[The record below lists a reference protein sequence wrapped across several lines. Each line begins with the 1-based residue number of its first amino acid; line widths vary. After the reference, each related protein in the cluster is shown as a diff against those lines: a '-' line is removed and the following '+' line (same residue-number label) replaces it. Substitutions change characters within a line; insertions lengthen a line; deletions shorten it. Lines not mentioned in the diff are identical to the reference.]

1 MKKKKKN
8 FKIKKRQKRRNFK
21 LKKKKKIF
29 LNKKRRKFDR
39 KIKLRKKSKKIKKK
53 LTLRKKKKIKKEKI
67 SSSKLFKKK
76 KFKFSRINK
85 KIKSIFN
92 FRIDLNE
99 SLNIF
104 FKKIKYKFSK
114 FKKDLEKK
122 REKKRL
128 LKIKAME
135 KEKAETQKKLIQIE
149 EEGLRAREFQ
159 LKEEERLEK
168 DRKRE
173 LQQFIKFEQAELI
186 REQAAKQKKV
196 LEQIKLE
203 KKIERFRRREELEI
217 KNLEKYVLKQQRSSF
232 EEVQERIKKIKE
244 KYEAIRQQKIF
255 EELKERLIR
264 YGVSVNQNDDKE
276 ALLEKERIYNE
287 ERQKVEFALE
297 SFYRSAHSLC
307 FQINK
312 RYIPKYLSIMR
323 IIDRRFE
330 SGEIL
335 IKWDDALD
343 EEWFM
348 LIYVKKDSVD
358 NTVFIEDKTNSGEK
372 IVHQFKPTEIFRAS
386 DVMVDALT
394 KLLDSE
400 RNKKKFN

>member
-1 MKKKKKN
+1 MKKKKKIS
-8 FKIKKRQKRRNFK
+8 KIKKRQKRKNYK
-21 LKKKKKIF
+21 SNKKEKNF
-29 LNKKRRKFDR
+29 LNKKRRKFNKR
-39 KIKLRKKSKKIKKK
+39 IKFKKKSKKFKKK
-53 LTLRKKKKIKKEKI
+53 PILRNKKKNKKKKV
-67 SSSKLFKKK
+67 SSLKLVKKK
-76 KFKFSRINK
+76 KFKFSKINK
-85 KIKSIFN
+85 KIKSILN
-92 FRIDLNE
+92 FRINLNE
-99 SLNIF
+99 SFNVF
-104 FKKIKYKFSK
+104 FKKIKNKFSR

-122 REKKRL
+122 REKNRL

-135 KEKAETQKKLIQIE
+135 KEKVETQKKLIQIE
-149 EEGLRAREFQ
+149 EEGLRARKFQ
-159 LKEEERLEK
+159 LKEEEKLEK
-168 DRKRE
+168 NRKIE
-173 LQQFIKFEQAELI
+173 LQQFIRLEQAELI
-186 REQAAKQKKV
+186 REQAVKQKKV

-217 KNLEKYVLKQQRSSF
+217 KNLEKYVLKQQRTSY

-264 YGVSVNQNDDKE
+264 YGVSVNQDDNKE

-297 SFYRSAHSLC
+297 SFYRSALSLC

-323 IIDRRFE
+323 VIDRRFE

-335 IKWDDALD
+335 IKWDEALD
-343 EEWFM
+343 EEWFL

-358 NTVFIEDKTNSGEK
+358 NTVFIEDKTNSGDK
-372 IVHQFKPTEIFRAS
+372 IVHQFKPTEIFKAS

-400 RNKKKFN
+400 RNKKKVN